1 MRRWQT
7 PRMDLTQLTANELI
21 QLYRTGQA
29 SPVEAMQQVLERVE
43 RVDPIINAFILVDA
57 DAGMDA
63 ARVSEARWMAHRA
76 TGAPVGAVE
85 GVPTSIKD
93 ILWTKGWP
101 TLRGS
106 RAIDPDQPWEE
117 DAPSVGRLRAAGAAM
132 FGKTTTPE
140 FGCKAETNS
149 PLTGISRNPWDP
161 TKTPGGSSGGTAAA
175 VAAGLG
181 PLSMGTDGAGSV
193 RIPAAFCGNVG
204 MKASFGRVPA
214 YPLSPFGTVAHV
226 GPHTMS
232 VTDCALLMNVVAQP
246 DPRDWMSLP
255 YDGVDYLEDLDT
267 GIRGLRVAYSPTLG
281 YADVDPEVAAL
292 VDAAVRELEALGA
305 FVDQVDPGFEDP
317 LDISTGLWFVAS
329 KTVYDSLGPEGQAVT
344 DPDFAAQAA
353 QGAEF
358 SAQDVQLLTLKR
370 NALGTSMRLFM
381 TQYDVLVTP
390 AVAIPAFEARPA
402 GAVPMTPESM
412 LSWTPF
418 SYPFNLTQQPA
429 ITVPCGLTSAGL
441 PVGLQ
446 IVGRAHD
453 DVTVLRAARAYES
466 AHPVPRPTI

>member
-7 PRMDLTQLTANELI
+7 PRMDLTQLTATELI

-106 RAIDPDQPWEE
+106 RAINPDQPWEE

-181 PLSMGTDGAGSV
+181 ALSMGTDGAGSV

-255 YDGVDYLEDLDT
+255 YDRVDYLEGLDT

>member
-43 RVDPIINAFILVDA
+43 RVDPILNAFILVDA

-106 RAIDPDQPWEE
+106 RAINPDQPWEE

-181 PLSMGTDGAGSV
+181 ALSMGTDGAGSV

-281 YADVDPEVAAL
+281 YADVDPDVAAL

-329 KTVYDSLGPEGQAVT
+329 KTVYESLGPEGQAVT

-370 NALGTSMRLFM
+370 NALGTRMRLFM

>member
-43 RVDPIINAFILVDA
+43 RVDPILNAFILVDA

-106 RAIDPDQPWEE
+106 RAINPDQPWEE

-181 PLSMGTDGAGSV
+181 ALSMGTDGAGSV

-255 YDGVDYLEDLDT
+255 YDRVDYLEGLDT

-305 FVDQVDPGFEDP
+305 IVDQVDPGFEDP

>member
-7 PRMDLTQLTANELI
+7 PRMDLTQLTATELI
-21 QLYRTGQA
+21 HLYRTGQA

-181 PLSMGTDGAGSV
+181 ALSMGTDGAGSV

-255 YDGVDYLEDLDT
+255 YDRVDYLEGLDT

-402 GAVPMTPESM
+402 GVVPMTPESM

-418 SYPFNLTQQPA
+418 SFPFNLTQQPA

-453 DVTVLRAARAYES
+453 DVTALRAARAYES

>member
-1 MRRWQT
+1 
-7 PRMDLTQLTANELI
+7 MDLTQLTATELI
-21 QLYRTGQA
+21 ELYRTGQA

-43 RVDPIINAFILVDA
+43 RVDPILNAFILVDA

-63 ARVSEARWMAHRA
+63 ARVSEARWAAHRA
-76 TGAPVGAVE
+76 DGSPVGAVE

-117 DAPSVGRLRAAGAAM
+117 DAPSVARLRAEGAAM

-161 TKTPGGSSGGTAAA
+161 KKTPGGSSGGTAAA

-255 YDGVDYLEDLDT
+255 YDGVDYLEGLDL
-267 GIRGLRVAYSPTLG
+267 GIHGLRIAYSPALG

-292 VDAAVRELEALGA
+292 VAAAVRELEALGGI
-305 FVDQVDPGFEDP
+305 VDQVDPGFEDP
-317 LDISTGLWFVAS
+317 LAISTGLWFVAS
-329 KTVYDSLGPEGQAVT
+329 KTVYDSLGPQGQAVT

-358 SAQDVQLLTLKR
+358 SSQDVQLLSLKR
-370 NALGTSMRLFM
+370 NALGTTMRLFM

-390 AVAIPAFEARPA
+390 AVAIPAFEARSA

-453 DVTVLRAARAYES
+453 DVTILRAARAYES

>member
-7 PRMDLTQLTANELI
+7 PRMDLTQLTATELI
-21 QLYRTGQA
+21 HLYRTGQA

-181 PLSMGTDGAGSV
+181 ALSMGTDGAGSV

-281 YADVDPEVAAL
+281 YADVDPDVAAL

-329 KTVYDSLGPEGQAVT
+329 KTVYESLGPEGQAVT

>member
-1 MRRWQT
+1 
-7 PRMDLTQLTANELI
+7 
-21 QLYRTGQA
+21 
-29 SPVEAMQQVLERVE
+29 
-43 RVDPIINAFILVDA
+43 
-57 DAGMDA
+57 
-63 ARVSEARWMAHRA
+63 
-76 TGAPVGAVE
+76 
-85 GVPTSIKD
+85 
-93 ILWTKGWP
+93 
-101 TLRGS
+101 
-106 RAIDPDQPWEE
+106 
-117 DAPSVGRLRAAGAAM
+117 
-132 FGKTTTPE
+132 
-140 FGCKAETNS
+140 
-149 PLTGISRNPWDP
+149 
-161 TKTPGGSSGGTAAA
+161 
-175 VAAGLG
+175 
-181 PLSMGTDGAGSV
+181 
-193 RIPAAFCGNVG
+193 
-204 MKASFGRVPA
+204 
-214 YPLSPFGTVAHV
+214 
-226 GPHTMS
+226 MS

-255 YDGVDYLEDLDT
+255 YDRVDYLEGLDT

>member
-1 MRRWQT
+1 
-7 PRMDLTQLTANELI
+7 MDLTQLTATELI

-43 RVDPIINAFILVDA
+43 RVDPILNAFILVDA

-63 ARVSEARWMAHRA
+63 ARVSEARWVAHRA

-106 RAIDPDQPWEE
+106 RAINPDQPWKE

-181 PLSMGTDGAGSV
+181 ALSMGTDGAGSV

-255 YDGVDYLEDLDT
+255 YDRVDYLEGLDT

-305 FVDQVDPGFEDP
+305 IVDQVDPGFEDP

>member
-7 PRMDLTQLTANELI
+7 PRMDLTQLTATELI
-21 QLYRTGQA
+21 HLYRTGQA

-106 RAIDPDQPWEE
+106 RAINPDQPWEE

-181 PLSMGTDGAGSV
+181 ALSMGTDGAGSV

-255 YDGVDYLEDLDT
+255 YDRVDYLEGLDT

-305 FVDQVDPGFEDP
+305 IVDQVDPGFEDP

>member
-1 MRRWQT
+1 
-7 PRMDLTQLTANELI
+7 
-21 QLYRTGQA
+21 
-29 SPVEAMQQVLERVE
+29 
-43 RVDPIINAFILVDA
+43 
-57 DAGMDA
+57 
-63 ARVSEARWMAHRA
+63 
-76 TGAPVGAVE
+76 
-85 GVPTSIKD
+85 
-93 ILWTKGWP
+93 
-101 TLRGS
+101 
-106 RAIDPDQPWEE
+106 
-117 DAPSVGRLRAAGAAM
+117 M

-161 TKTPGGSSGGTAAA
+161 SRTPGGSSGGTAAA

-232 VTDCALLMNVVAQP
+232 VTDCALMMNVVAQP

-255 YDGVDYLEDLDT
+255 YDGVDYLEGLDS
-267 GIRGLRVAYSPTLG
+267 GIRGLRIAYSPTLG

-292 VDAAVRELEALGA
+292 VGAAVRELEALGGI
-305 FVDQVDPGFEDP
+305 VDQADPGFEDP

-358 SAQDVQLLTLKR
+358 SSQDVQLLSLKR
-370 NALGTSMRLFM
+370 NALGTLMRLFM

-390 AVAIPAFEARPA
+390 AVAVPAFEARSA

-453 DVTVLRAARAYES
+453 DVTVLRAARAYEC

>member
-7 PRMDLTQLTANELI
+7 PRMDLTQLTATELI

-43 RVDPIINAFILVDA
+43 RVDPILNAFILVDA

-106 RAIDPDQPWEE
+106 RAINPDQPWEE

-149 PLTGISRNPWDP
+149 ALTGISRNPWDP

-181 PLSMGTDGAGSV
+181 ALSMGTDGAGSV

-255 YDGVDYLEDLDT
+255 YDRVDYLEGLDT

-305 FVDQVDPGFEDP
+305 IVDQVDPGFEDP

>member
-7 PRMDLTQLTANELI
+7 PRMDLTQLTATELI

-43 RVDPIINAFILVDA
+43 RVDPILNAFILVDA

-106 RAIDPDQPWEE
+106 RAINPDQPWEE

-149 PLTGISRNPWDP
+149 PLTGISRNPWDLSR
-161 TKTPGGSSGGTAAA
+161 TPGGSSGGTAAA

-255 YDGVDYLEDLDT
+255 YDRVDYLEGLDT

>member
-1 MRRWQT
+1 MWRWQT
-7 PRMDLTQLTANELI
+7 PRMDLTQLTATELI

-43 RVDPIINAFILVDA
+43 RVDPILNAFILVDA

-181 PLSMGTDGAGSV
+181 ALSMGTDGAGSV

-255 YDGVDYLEDLDT
+255 YDRVDYLEGLDT

-305 FVDQVDPGFEDP
+305 IVDQVDPGFEDP
-317 LDISTGLWFVAS
+317 LGISTGLWFVAS

-453 DVTVLRAARAYES
+453 DVTALRAARAYES

>member
-7 PRMDLTQLTANELI
+7 PRMDLTQLTATELI

-43 RVDPIINAFILVDA
+43 RVDPILNAFILVDA

-63 ARVSEARWMAHRA
+63 ARVSEARWAANRA
-76 TGAPVGAVE
+76 DGSPVGAVE

-117 DAPSVGRLRAAGAAM
+117 DAPSVARLREAGAAM

-161 TKTPGGSSGGTAAA
+161 SRTPGGSSGGTAAA

-255 YDGVDYLEDLDT
+255 YDGVDYLEGLDT

-305 FVDQVDPGFEDP
+305 IVDQVDPGFEDP

-358 SAQDVQLLTLKR
+358 SAQDVQLLNLKR

-429 ITVPCGLTSAGL
+429 ITVPCGLTSSGL

>member
-1 MRRWQT
+1 
-7 PRMDLTQLTANELI
+7 MDLTQLTATELI
-21 QLYRTGQA
+21 VLYRTGQA

-43 RVDPIINAFILVDA
+43 RVDPILNAFILVDA

-63 ARVSEARWMAHRA
+63 ARVSEARWAAHRA
-76 TGAPVGAVE
+76 DGSPVGAVE

-117 DAPSVGRLRAAGAAM
+117 DAPSVARLRAEGAAM

-255 YDGVDYLEDLDT
+255 YDGVDYLEGLDS
-267 GIRGLRVAYSPTLG
+267 GIRGLRIAYSPTLG

-292 VDAAVRELEALGA
+292 VDAAVRELEALGGI
-305 FVDQVDPGFEDP
+305 VDQVDPGFEDP

-329 KTVYDSLGPEGQAVT
+329 KTVYDSLGPQGQAVT

-353 QGAEF
+353 QGAEL
-358 SAQDVQLLTLKR
+358 SSQDVQVLTLKR
-370 NALGTSMRLFM
+370 NALGTLMRLFM

-390 AVAIPAFEARPA
+390 AVAIPAFEARRA

>member
-7 PRMDLTQLTANELI
+7 PRMDLTQLTATELI

-43 RVDPIINAFILVDA
+43 RVDPILNAFILVDA

-106 RAIDPDQPWEE
+106 RAINPDQPWEE

-281 YADVDPEVAAL
+281 YADVDPDVAAL

-329 KTVYDSLGPEGQAVT
+329 KTVYESLGPEGQAVT

-446 IVGRAHD
+446 IVGHAHD

>member
-106 RAIDPDQPWEE
+106 RAINPDQPWEE

-181 PLSMGTDGAGSV
+181 ALSMGTDGAGSV

-255 YDGVDYLEDLDT
+255 YDRVDYLEGLDT

-305 FVDQVDPGFEDP
+305 IVDQVDPGFEDP

-329 KTVYDSLGPEGQAVT
+329 KTVYESLGPEGQAVT

>member
-7 PRMDLTQLTANELI
+7 PRMDLTQLTATELI
-21 QLYRTGQA
+21 HLYRTGQA

-106 RAIDPDQPWEE
+106 RAINPDQPWEE

-181 PLSMGTDGAGSV
+181 ALSMGTDGAGSV

-255 YDGVDYLEDLDT
+255 YDRVDYLEGLDT

>member
-7 PRMDLTQLTANELI
+7 PRMDLTQLTATELI

-29 SPVEAMQQVLERVE
+29 SPVEAMQQILERVE

-181 PLSMGTDGAGSV
+181 ALSMGTDGAGSV

-255 YDGVDYLEDLDT
+255 YDRVDYLEGLDT

-305 FVDQVDPGFEDP
+305 IVDQVDPGFEDP
-317 LDISTGLWFVAS
+317 LGISTGLWFVAS

>member
-106 RAIDPDQPWEE
+106 RAINPDQPWEE

-181 PLSMGTDGAGSV
+181 ALSMGTDGAGSV

-255 YDGVDYLEDLDT
+255 YDRVDYLEGLDT

-305 FVDQVDPGFEDP
+305 IVDQVDPGFEDP

>member
-7 PRMDLTQLTANELI
+7 PRMDLTQLTATELI

-43 RVDPIINAFILVDA
+43 RVDPILNAFILVDA

-106 RAIDPDQPWEE
+106 RAINPDQPWEE

-181 PLSMGTDGAGSV
+181 ALSMGTDGAGSV

-255 YDGVDYLEDLDT
+255 YDGVDYLEGLDT

-305 FVDQVDPGFEDP
+305 IVDQVDPGFEDP

-466 AHPVPRPTI
+466 AHPVARPTI

>member
-1 MRRWQT
+1 
-7 PRMDLTQLTANELI
+7 MDLTQLTATELI
-21 QLYRTGQA
+21 ELYRTGHA
-29 SPVEAMQQVLERVE
+29 SPVEAMQQTLARLE
-43 RVDPIINAFILVDA
+43 RVDPILNAFVLVDT
-57 DAGMDA
+57 DAGFAA
-63 ARVSEARWMAHRA
+63 ARASEERWLAHRRD
-76 TGAPVGAVE
+76 GSPVGAVE
-85 GVPTSIKD
+85 GVPTTIKD
-93 ILWTKGWP
+93 ILWTRGWP

-106 RAIDPDQPWEE
+106 RAITPDQPWEE
-117 DAPSVGRLRAAGAAM
+117 DAPSVARLRAAGAAM

-161 TKTPGGSSGGTAAA
+161 SRTPGGSSGGTAAA

-181 PLSMGTDGAGSV
+181 ALSMGTDGAGSV

-214 YPLSPFGTVAHV
+214 YPLSPFGSVAHV

-232 VTDCALLMNVVAQP
+232 VTDCALMMNVVAQP
-246 DPRDWMSLP
+246 DPRDWTSLP
-255 YDGVDYLEDLDT
+255 YDGIDYLDGLDD
-267 GIRGLRVAYSPTLG
+267 GIRGMRIAYSPTLG

-292 VDAAVRELEALGA
+292 VDAAVHELDSLGA
-305 FVDQVDPGFEDP
+305 IVEQVDPGIDDP
-317 LDISTGLWFVAS
+317 LDISTGLWFVSS

-370 NALGTSMRLFM
+370 NALGTHMRLFM
-381 TQYDVLVTP
+381 TRYDVLVTP

-418 SYPFNLTQQPA
+418 TYPFNLTQQPA

-466 AHPVPRPTI
+466 VYPAPRPQLRG

>member
-7 PRMDLTQLTANELI
+7 PRMDLTQLTATELI

-29 SPVEAMQQVLERVE
+29 SPVEAMQQILERVE
-43 RVDPIINAFILVDA
+43 RVDPILNAFILVDA

-63 ARVSEARWMAHRA
+63 ARASEARWVAHRA

-85 GVPTSIKD
+85 GVPTSSMD

-117 DAPSVGRLRAAGAAM
+117 DAPSVARLREAGAAM

-149 PLTGISRNPWDP
+149 ALTGISRNPWDP

-181 PLSMGTDGAGSV
+181 ALSMGTDGAGSV

-255 YDGVDYLEDLDT
+255 YDRVDYLEGLDT

-305 FVDQVDPGFEDP
+305 IVDQVDPGFEDP

>member
-1 MRRWQT
+1 
-7 PRMDLTQLTANELI
+7 
-21 QLYRTGQA
+21 
-29 SPVEAMQQVLERVE
+29 MQQVLERVE
-43 RVDPIINAFILVDA
+43 RVDPILNAFILVDA

-106 RAIDPDQPWEE
+106 RAINPDQPWEE

-161 TKTPGGSSGGTAAA
+161 SRTPGGSSGGTAAA

-255 YDGVDYLEDLDT
+255 YDRVDYLEGLDT

-305 FVDQVDPGFEDP
+305 IVDQVDPGFEDP

-412 LSWTPF
+412 LSRTPF
-418 SYPFNLTQQPA
+418 SYPFTLTQQPA

>member
-7 PRMDLTQLTANELI
+7 PRMDLTQLTATELI

-106 RAIDPDQPWEE
+106 RAINPDQPWEE

-181 PLSMGTDGAGSV
+181 ALSMGTDGAGSV

-255 YDGVDYLEDLDT
+255 YDRVDYLEGLDT

-281 YADVDPEVAAL
+281 YADVDPDVAAL

-329 KTVYDSLGPEGQAVT
+329 KTVYESLGPEGQAVT

-446 IVGRAHD
+446 SVGRAHD

>member
-106 RAIDPDQPWEE
+106 RAINPDQPWEE

-181 PLSMGTDGAGSV
+181 ALSMGTDGAGSV

-281 YADVDPEVAAL
+281 YADVDPDVAAL

-329 KTVYDSLGPEGQAVT
+329 KTVYESLGPEGQAVT

>member
-1 MRRWQT
+1 
-7 PRMDLTQLTANELI
+7 MDLTQLTATQLLD
-21 QLYRTGQA
+21 LYRTGQA
-29 SPVEAMQQVLERVE
+29 SPVEVLAQVLDRTERLN
-43 RVDPIINAFILVDA
+43 PSLNAFCLIDSE
-57 DAGMDA
+57 AGISA
-63 ARVSEARWMAHRA
+63 ARASEQRWVDHRRD
-76 TGAPVGAVE
+76 GSPVGDLD
-85 GVPTSIKD
+85 GVPATIKD
-93 ILWTKGWP
+93 VLTTKGWP

-106 RAIDPDQPWEE
+106 RAISPDQVWDE
-117 DAPSVGRLRAAGAAM
+117 DAPCTARIREAGAVI

-149 PLTGISRNPWDP
+149 PLTGITRNPWDT

-214 YPLSPFGTVAHV
+214 FPLSPFGTVAHV

-232 VTDCALLMNVVAQP
+232 VTDCALLMNVVTRP
-246 DPRDWMSLP
+246 DLRDWTSLP
-255 YDGVDYLEDLDT
+255 YDGTDYLD
-267 GIRGLRVAYSPTLG
+267 GINDGITGLRIAYSPTLG
-281 YADVDPEVAAL
+281 YADVDTEVAEL
-292 VDAAVRELEALGA
+292 VYSAVRELESLGA
-305 FVDQVDPGFEDP
+305 IVEQVDPGFDDP

-329 KTVYDSLGPEGQAVT
+329 KTVYDSLGPEGHAVT
-344 DPDFAAQAA
+344 DPDLAAQAA

-370 NALGTSMRLFM
+370 NALGTLMREFM
-381 TQYDVLVTP
+381 TRYDLLVTP

-429 ITVPCGLTSAGL
+429 ITIPCGLTAAGL

-453 DVTVLRAARAYES
+453 DMTVLRAARAYES
-466 AHPVPRPTI
+466 VHPAPRPSI

>member
-1 MRRWQT
+1 
-7 PRMDLTQLTANELI
+7 MDLTQCTATELME
-21 QLYRTGQA
+21 LYRGGDA
-29 SPVEAMQQVLERVE
+29 SPVEALQQVLDRVE
-43 RVDPIINAFILVDA
+43 RLDPVLNAFVFVDA
-57 DAGMDA
+57 ESGMAA
-63 ARVSEARWMAHRA
+63 ARASEVRWAAHRA
-76 TGAPVGAVE
+76 DGSPVGDLD
-85 GVPTSIKD
+85 GVPTTIKD

-106 RAIDPDQPWEE
+106 RSVNPDQPWND
-117 DAPSVGRLRAAGAAM
+117 DAPSVARLREAGAVM

-149 PLTGISRNPWDP
+149 PLTGITRNPWDP
-161 TKTPGGSSGGTAAA
+161 SRTPGGSSGGTAAA

-181 PLSMGTDGAGSV
+181 PVSMGTDGAGSV

-232 VTDCALLMNVVAQP
+232 VTDCALMMTIVSRP

-255 YDGVDYLEDLDT
+255 YQTTDYRDGLDD
-267 GIRGLRVAYSPTLG
+267 GIRGLRIAYSPTLG
-281 YADVDPEVAAL
+281 YADVAPEVAAL
-292 VDAAVRELEALGA
+292 VDAAARELESLGA
-305 FVDQVDPGFEDP
+305 IIEQVDPGIEDP
-317 LDISTGLWFVAS
+317 LDISTGLWFVS
-329 KTVYDSLGPEGQAVT
+329 SRTVYESLSPEGQAVT
-344 DPDFAAQAA
+344 DPDFAAQAE

-358 SAQDVQLLTLKR
+358 SAQDVQLLTLRR
-370 NALGTSMRLFM
+370 NALGTQMRLFM
-381 TQYDVLVTP
+381 ARYDLLLTP

-402 GAVPMTPESM
+402 GTVPMTPESM
-412 LSWTPF
+412 LAWTPF

-429 ITVPCGLTSAGL
+429 ISVPCGLTSAGL

-446 IVGRAHD
+446 IVGRAYD
-453 DVTVLRAARAYES
+453 DALVLRAARAYETV
-466 AHPVPRPTI
+466 HPVMRPSL

>member
-1 MRRWQT
+1 
-7 PRMDLTQLTANELI
+7 MDLTQCTATELME
-21 QLYRTGQA
+21 LYRGGDA
-29 SPVEAMQQVLERVE
+29 SPVEALQQVLDRVE
-43 RVDPIINAFILVDA
+43 RLDPVLNAFVFVDA
-57 DAGMDA
+57 ETGMAA
-63 ARVSEARWMAHRA
+63 ARASEARWAAHRA
-76 TGAPVGAVE
+76 DGSPVGDLD
-85 GVPTSIKD
+85 GVPTTIKD

-106 RAIDPDQPWEE
+106 RAVNPDQPWND
-117 DAPSVGRLRAAGAAM
+117 DAPSVARLREAGAVM

-149 PLTGISRNPWDP
+149 PLTGITRNPWDP
-161 TKTPGGSSGGTAAA
+161 SRTPGGSSGGTAAA

-181 PLSMGTDGAGSV
+181 PVSMGTDGAGSV

-232 VTDCALLMNVVAQP
+232 VTDCALMMTIVSRP

-255 YDGVDYLEDLDT
+255 YDGVDYLAGLDD
-267 GIRGLRVAYSPTLG
+267 GMRGMRIAYSPTLG

-292 VDAAVRELEALGA
+292 VEAAVRELEALGA
-305 FVDQVDPGFEDP
+305 IVEQVDPGIEDP
-317 LDISTGLWFVAS
+317 LDVSTGLWFVSS
-329 KTVYDSLGPEGQAVT
+329 KTVYDSLGPDGQAVT

-358 SAQDVQLLTLKR
+358 SAQDVQLLSLKR
-370 NALGTSMRLFM
+370 NVLGTLMRLFM

-429 ITVPCGLTSAGL
+429 ITVPCGLTSGGL

-453 DVTVLRAARAYES
+453 DVTVLRAARAYET
-466 AHPVPRPTI
+466 AHPVARPTI